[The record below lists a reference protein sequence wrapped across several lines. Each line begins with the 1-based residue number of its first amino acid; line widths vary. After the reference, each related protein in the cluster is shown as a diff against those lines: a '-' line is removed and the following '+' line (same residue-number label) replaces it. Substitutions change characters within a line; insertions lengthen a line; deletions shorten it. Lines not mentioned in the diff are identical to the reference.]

1 MNESCL
7 SISGT
12 KDTETKKSQ
21 EKKKKRKNGRW
32 GLGPRPHCLYQAQL
46 PHGKKGG
53 ESMVQKNGDRQ
64 RKTKRRGTIN

>member
-12 KDTETKKSQ
+12 KDTETKIT
-21 EKKKKRKNGRW
+21 KNEMKMEMGA
-32 GLGPRPHCLYQAQL
+32 RPHCL
-46 PHGKKGG
+46 PNPTSPWDKRGETR

-64 RKTKRRGTIN
+64 RKPKRRGTIN